1 MQTIALIAQKGGV
14 GKTTLAIHLATAFAA
29 SGKNTLLIDLDPQ
42 ASATEWKDHRAAET
56 PAVLSIQPTRLAKVL
71 EEARGIGTDIVVLD
85 TAPHSEST
93 ALEAARAADLV
104 LVPCQPTI
112 MDLRAMVKT
121 VELLRM
127 VGKPSVAVLN
137 SVPHQ
142 GTVGQEA
149 AETIASNFG
158 LEVAPVHFGDRVA
171 FSRCMIGG
179 EAAQEMEPGG
189 RAANEVA
196 ALHDW
201 VVEQLNK
208 CTGAPVHKRTRAK
221 KSEAA

>member
-1 MQTIALIAQKGGV
+1 MHVIALIAQKGGV

-29 SGKNTLLIDLDPQ
+29 EGRNTILIDLDPQ
-42 ASATEWKDHRAAET
+42 ASATEWKDHRTAEV
-56 PAVLSIQPTRLAKVL
+56 PAVLSIQPTRLGKVL
-71 EEARGIGTDIVVLD
+71 EEAKSIGAEIVVLD

-112 MDLRAMVKT
+112 MDLRAMTKT
-121 VELLRM
+121 AELMRM
-127 VGKPSVAVLN
+127 VGKPTHAVLN

-142 GTVGQEA
+142 GSIGDEA
-149 AETIASNFG
+149 ADTITSNFG
-158 LEVAPVHFGDRVA
+158 LSVAPARFGDRVA

-179 EAAQEMEPGG
+179 EAAQEMEPEGK
-189 RAANEVA
+189 AANEVA
-196 ALHDW
+196 ALHQW
-201 VVEQLNK
+201 VSAQLN
-208 CTGAPVHKRTRAK
+208 TRTNAPVHKRARGK